1 MAKIDDMLRAA
12 LGKGGEEL
20 YLVTGQS
27 AMSRVGGVATV
38 LGGAPLATAD
48 IDGILN
54 EVGPARRIAEAK
66 FRFQYSAGV
75 GHFIA
80 LGFRTPEGDVQAVI
94 RKAALGEPHLEG
106 ADAIVAA
113 PKPPAPPPTPEPPPA
128 PAESEISAV
137 DELSA
142 EPAAPPPPPPPPPP
156 PMPAHPGVAASAA
169 TPKTTA
175 SVVTPPP
182 LPPMPAMAPHP
193 AAAAPIAHA
202 AAAPAATVA
211 ATGAAPAG
219 PMAMPVAA
227 VTMALASGVVPAIN
241 KLFEKMVANK
251 ASDLH
256 LSSTVPP
263 MIRVDG
269 SMMILKGEGVLAPQ
283 AVWNL
288 VLPIIP
294 LRNQTEFGH
303 MHDTDFAY
311 EIKGLGRF
319 RCNVF
324 MDRKGPGAVFR
335 IIPSKILTV
344 EDLHVPDAVR
354 KFAALS
360 KGLVLVTGPTGSGK
374 STTLAAIVDL
384 VNATRED
391 HIITIE
397 DPIEFVHEN
406 KKCLI
411 NQRELHTHTEGFK
424 NALRAALR
432 EDPDIV
438 LVGEM
443 RDLETIEI
451 AIETAETGH
460 LVFGTLH
467 TTTAPST
474 VNRIIEQFPADRQEQ
489 IRVMLS
495 EGLKGVVSQTLC
507 KKIGGGRIAALEIL
521 IINSGMANLIREN
534 KTFQI
539 PGTMQ
544 TAKGEGMTVFAD
556 VLADYVK
563 RGVVEAK
570 EAYIKA
576 PDKKMFLAALEGLK
590 YNMGP
595 LMTQIG
601 NLGHEG

>member
-1 MAKIDDMLRAA
+1 M
-12 LGKGGEEL
+12 
-20 YLVTGQS
+20 
-27 AMSRVGGVATV
+27 
-38 LGGAPLATAD
+38 PL
-48 IDGILN
+48 
-54 EVGPARRIAEAK
+54 
-66 FRFQYSAGV
+66 
-75 GHFIA
+75 
-80 LGFRTPEGDVQAVI
+80 
-94 RKAALGEPHLEG
+94 
-106 ADAIVAA
+106 
-113 PKPPAPPPTPEPPPA
+113 
-128 PAESEISAV
+128 
-137 DELSA
+137 
-142 EPAAPPPPPPPPPP
+142 
-156 PMPAHPGVAASAA
+156 
-169 TPKTTA
+169 
-175 SVVTPPP
+175 
-182 LPPMPAMAPHP
+182 
-193 AAAAPIAHA
+193 
-202 AAAPAATVA
+202 
-211 ATGAAPAG
+211 
-219 PMAMPVAA
+219 AA
-227 VTMALASGVVPAIN
+227 VTMAMTPGFVPPIN

-263 MIRVDG
+263 MIRIDG
-269 SMMILKGEGVLAPQ
+269 SMVILKGEGVLAPQ

-288 VLPIIP
+288 ILPIIP
-294 LRNQTEFGH
+294 LRNQAEFGQ

-335 IIPSKILTV
+335 IIPSKILTCD
-344 EDLHVPDAVR
+344 DLHIPDAVR
-354 KFAALS
+354 RFAALS

-374 STTLAAIVDL
+374 STTLAALVDL

-397 DPIEFVHEN
+397 DPIEFVHDN
-406 KKCLI
+406 KKCLL
-411 NQRELHTHTEGFK
+411 NQREVHTHTEGFK
-424 NALRAALR
+424 HALRAALR

-495 EGLKGVVSQTLC
+495 EGLRGVVSQTLC

-556 VLADYVK
+556 VLSDLVK
-563 RGVVEAK
+563 RGIVEAK

-590 YNMGP
+590 YNVAP
-595 LMTQIG
+595 LMAQIA